1 MRISTFQND
10 RKEMNINKLKN
21 IAKKILAVPFIR
33 KFNRQFKYILYSFL
47 SLSKIFA
54 IPFHFIFSRAFDR
67 EIFAYTRAIQHYNK
81 KVKSVQHSNVLLRRN
96 IHRLE
101 KGLIMENRR
110 DVFALDYIEETVE
123 AYAHILQTSSE
134 EKPEDGEMQW
144 AYDILSAYFAATD
157 SSQALIGRMK
167 AIFESLPAPETLD
180 PAKKF
185 IPYES
190 GQRAK
195 YKIPSYEE
203 FLNLSMK
210 RRSVRWFQDKK
221 VPHEDVDKALTA
233 AAMAPSACN
242 RQPFEYR
249 IFDDPELVKEIA
261 NIPFGTSGYADNMPM
276 VIVVTGDLSDYFSS
290 RDRHTIYVDASLS
303 VMAFIYA
310 LETLGLS
317 SVAINWPDFGLL
329 ESKMKKKLNLKT
341 YERPI
346 ILLGVGYARDEGM
359 IPYSKKK
366 PLDLI
371 RSYNDLGNE
380 E

>member
-1 MRISTFQND
+1 
-10 RKEMNINKLKN
+10 MNLNTLKKT
-21 IAKKILAVPFIR
+21 AKKILAVPFIR
-33 KFNRQFKYILYSFL
+33 KFNHQFNLVLYSFL

-67 EIFAYTRAIQHYNK
+67 EIFAYTKAIQYYNK
-81 KVKSVQHSNVLLRRN
+81 KISMVQHSNVLLRRN

-123 AYAHILQTSSE
+123 AYVSILQNTTESE
-134 EKPEDGEMQW
+134 PEAGEMQW

-157 SSQALIGRMK
+157 DSQPLIGKMK
-167 AIFESLPAPETLD
+167 TIFAKLPTP
-180 PAKKF
+180 KKQDVSKNF

-190 GQRAK
+190 GQRTK
-195 YKIPSYEE
+195 YNIPSYEE

-221 VPHEDVDKALTA
+221 VPHEDVDKALQA
-233 AAMAPSACN
+233 AALAPSACN
-242 RQPFEYR
+242 RQPFKYR
-249 IFDDPELVKEIA
+249 IFDDPEIVKTIA
-261 NIPFGTSGYADNMPM
+261 NIPFGTSGYADNLPM

-290 RDRHTIYVDASLS
+290 RDRHTIYVDSSLS

-346 ILLGVGYARDEGM
+346 ILLGVGYARDDGM

-366 PLDLI
+366 PLALI
-371 RSYNDLGNE
+371 RSYNDLENKA
-380 E
+380 